1 MWFAALRGMTWMS
14 MKTSRF
20 RTAAT
25 DQGKRLRTRA
35 QLMDAAISEFARR
48 GIAAT
53 AINDIAAAA
62 GVSHGTV
69 YYHFPNKEAV
79 VEAVGRAVAASL
91 VDQVDAQIA
100 AVTSGRERVAL
111 ATQAFIRAAAA
122 EPDWGWL
129 VVRALSDMGPFHQQI
144 SRGIRKDAM
153 IGIAAGE
160 FSAAPTDLL
169 FVSLLAVVAA
179 ALRARLDAPR
189 RAGIEAEAATLVL
202 RMLGLNDRLARALP
216 GEVAARHATGRIRV
230 VATDPDRMLALLQGE
245 D

>member
-1 MWFAALRGMTWMS
+1 

-20 RTAAT
+20 RAAAS

-48 GIAAT
+48 GIEAT

-69 YYHFPNKEAV
+69 YYHFPNKEAL

-91 VDQVDAQIA
+91 VDQVDQEIA
-100 AVTSGRERVAL
+100 SITQGRERVAL

-122 EPDWGWL
+122 EADWGWL
-129 VVRALSDMGPFHQQI
+129 VVRALSDMGPFHHQI

-153 IGIAAGE
+153 IGITAGE
-160 FSAAPTDLL
+160 FSAEPTDLL
-169 FVSLLAVVAA
+169 FTSLLAVVAA
-179 ALRARLDAPR
+179 ALRARLEAPR

-202 RMLGLNDRLARALP
+202 RMLGLDERTARRLP
-216 GEVAARHATGRIRV
+216 EEIAARHGTGRIRA
-230 VATDPDRMLALLQGE
+230 VASNPERMLALLQGE
-245 D
+245 N